1 MIRLFLTLCSI
12 LPLKINHIF
21 GALIGKLL
29 YIIGSEAK
37 KVSAQNIEICFPEL
51 TNKDRKSLVKKAL
64 IHTGK
69 NLTES
74 GLIWNQSFSK
84 NANYVCDFNGEY
96 YLDNSKKTI
105 LLVPH
110 IGCWELTGRVLAN
123 SRKVTFMYKPLK
135 SQKQNDYLFKR
146 RNKGNLTMAS
156 ADKSG
161 VLTIHRALKNRELV
175 GILPD
180 QDPGEDGAIMVPFF
194 KKDANTMTLLAKIVL
209 KNDVQ
214 VLMFWAKRLSN
225 AKGYE
230 LNLEPVDLSVNG
242 KSLEE
247 QVLSMNLSIEA
258 LIRRLPEQ
266 YMWGYKRFKSTGSKN
281 PHSYV

>member
-1 MIRLFLTLCSI
+1 MIRLFLSLCSI

-29 YIIGSEAK
+29 YIFGSEAK
-37 KVSAQNIEICFPEL
+37 KVSVQNVEICFPEL
-51 TNKDRKSLVKKAL
+51 SLKDQKSLVKNAL

-84 NANYVCDFNGEY
+84 NVNYVRDFNGEH
-96 YLDNSKKTI
+96 YLDNQKKTI

-123 SRKVTFMYKPLK
+123 TRKVTFMYKPLR

-161 VLTIHRALKNRELV
+161 ILKMQRALKNNELI
-175 GILPD
+175 GMLPD
-180 QDPGEDGAIMVPFF
+180 QDPGQEGGIMSPFF
-194 KKDANTMTLLAKIVL
+194 NTQVNTMTLLAKIAN
-209 KNDVQ
+209 KNDLQ
-214 VLMFWAKRLSN
+214 VLMFWAKRLP
-225 AKGYE
+225 KGRGYE
-230 LNLEPVDLSVNG
+230 LNLEPVELNLNG
-242 KSLEE
+242 DTLEDH
-247 QVLSMNLSIEA
+247 VASMNHCIED
-258 LIRRLPEQ
+258 LIRKIPEQ
-266 YMWGYKRFKSTGSKN
+266 YMWSYKRFKSTHTYG
-281 PHSYV
+281 

>member
-1 MIRLFLTLCSI
+1 MIRLFLSLCSF

-21 GALIGKLL
+21 GASIGKLL
-29 YIIGSEAK
+29 YIFGSEAK
-37 KVSAQNIEICFPEL
+37 KVSAQNIKICFPEL
-51 TNKDRKSLVKKAL
+51 SSADQDSLVKNAL

-84 NANYVCDFNGEY
+84 NANYVTDFNGEH

-123 SRKVTFMYKPLK
+123 SRKVTFMYKPLR

-161 VLTIHRALKNRELV
+161 ILKIHRALINSELV
-175 GILPD
+175 GMLPD
-180 QDPGEDGAIMVPFF
+180 QDPGVEGGIMAPFF
-194 KKDANTMTLLAKIVL
+194 NTQANTMTLLAKIAK
-209 KNDVQ
+209 KNDLQ
-214 VLMFWAKRLSN
+214 VLIFWAKRLPRGE
-225 AKGYE
+225 GYE
-230 LNLEPVDLSVNG
+230 LNLEPIDLNING
-242 KSLEE
+242 DTLEG
-247 QVLSMNLSIEA
+247 QVASMNQCVET
-258 LIRRLPEQ
+258 LIRKMPEQ
-266 YMWGYKRFKSTGSKN
+266 YMWSYKRFKST
-281 PHSYV
+281 HSYG

>member
-1 MIRLFLTLCSI
+1 MIRLFLFICSL

-21 GALIGKLL
+21 GTLIGKLL
-29 YIIGSEAK
+29 YLTGSDARK
-37 KVSAQNIEICFPEL
+37 ITAQNIEICFPEL
-51 TNKDRKSLVKKAL
+51 TIKDRESLVKNSL

-84 NANYVCDFNGEY
+84 NSGHVCDFVGKH
-96 YLDNSKKTI
+96 YLDNSKRTI

-146 RNKGNLTMAS
+146 RNQGNLTMAS
-156 ADKSG
+156 ADKAG
-161 VLTIHRALKNRELV
+161 ILKIQRALKNREFV

-180 QDPGEDGAIMVPFF
+180 QDPGIDGGIMSPFF
-194 KKDANTMTLLAKIVL
+194 NKPVNTMTLLAKIAK

-214 VLMFWAKRLSN
+214 VLMFWAKRFPKG
-225 AKGYE
+225 KGYE
-230 LNLEPVDLSVNG
+230 LNLEPVDLNLNSEN
-242 KSLEE
+242 LEE
-247 QVLSMNLSIEA
+247 QVLLMNQCIEN
-258 LIRRLPEQ
+258 LIRKMPEQ
-266 YMWGYKRFKSTGSKN
+266 YMWSYKRFKSSL
-281 PHSYV
+281 SYN

>member
-1 MIRLFLTLCSI
+1 MIRLFLSLCSI

-29 YIIGSEAK
+29 YITDSEAK
-37 KVSAQNIEICFPEL
+37 KVSTQNIEICFPGL
-51 TNKDRKSLVKKAL
+51 TIEDQKSLVKNAL

-84 NANYVCDFNGEY
+84 NANYVCNFNGEH

-110 IGCWELTGRVLAN
+110 IGCWEITGRVLAT
-123 SRKVTFMYKPLK
+123 SRKVTFMYKPLR

-156 ADKSG
+156 ANKSG
-161 VLTIHRALKNRELV
+161 ILKIQRALKNSELV
-175 GILPD
+175 GMLPD
-180 QDPGEDGAIMVPFF
+180 QDPGEEGGIMSPFF
-194 KKDANTMTLLAKIVL
+194 NKQVNTMTLLAKVAK

-214 VLMFWAKRLSN
+214 VLMFWAKRLPRGR
-225 AKGYE
+225 GYE
-230 LNLEPVDLSVNG
+230 LNLEPVELNLNEG
-242 KSLEE
+242 TLEE
-247 QVLSMNLSIEA
+247 QVASMNQCVEG
-258 LIRRLPEQ
+258 LIRKIPEQ
-266 YMWGYKRFKSTGSKN
+266 YMWSYKRFKSS
-281 PHSYV
+281 HSYG

>member
-1 MIRLFLTLCSI
+1 MIRLFLFLCSI

-21 GALIGKLL
+21 GSLIGKLL
-29 YIIGSEAK
+29 YIVGSEAK
-37 KVSAQNIEICFPEL
+37 KVSAQNIKICFPEISSA
-51 TNKDRKSLVKKAL
+51 DQDSLVKNAL

-74 GLIWNQSFSK
+74 GLIWNQSFSR
-84 NANYVCDFNGEY
+84 NANYVSDFNGEH

-123 SRKVTFMYKPLK
+123 SRKVTFMYKPLR

-161 VLTIHRALKNRELV
+161 ILKIQRALKNSELV

-180 QDPGEDGAIMVPFF
+180 QDPGEEGGIMAPFF
-194 KKDANTMTLLAKIVL
+194 NIRVNTMTLLAKITK
-209 KNDVQ
+209 KNDLQ
-214 VLMFWAKRLSN
+214 VLIFWAKRLP
-225 AKGYE
+225 KGEGYE
-230 LNLEPVDLSVNG
+230 LNLEPIDLNING
-242 KSLEE
+242 DTLEG
-247 QVLSMNLSIEA
+247 QVASMNQCVEA
-258 LIRRLPEQ
+258 LIRRVPEQ
-266 YMWGYKRFKSTGSKN
+266 YMWTYKRFKST
-281 PHSYV
+281 HSYG

>member
-1 MIRLFLTLCSI
+1 MIRLFLSLCSA
-12 LPLKINHIF
+12 LPLKINHLF

-29 YIIGSEAK
+29 YIINSEAK
-37 KVSAQNIEICFPEL
+37 KVSTQNVEICFPEL
-51 TNKDRKSLVKKAL
+51 SLKEQKSLVKNAL

-84 NANYVCDFNGEY
+84 NARYVCNFNGEH

-110 IGCWELTGRVLAN
+110 IGCWELTGRVLA
-123 SRKVTFMYKPLK
+123 SKRKVTFMYKALR

-161 VLTIHRALKNRELV
+161 VLKIQRALKNNEII
-175 GILPD
+175 GMLPD
-180 QDPGEDGAIMVPFF
+180 QDPGEEGGIMSPFF
-194 KKDANTMTLLAKIVL
+194 NKEVNTMTLLAKIAN
-209 KNDVQ
+209 KNDLQ
-214 VLMFWAKRLSN
+214 VLMFWAKRLPKG
-225 AKGYE
+225 KGYE
-230 LNLEPVDLSVNG
+230 LNLEPVELDLNG
-242 KSLEE
+242 DTLEE
-247 QVLSMNLSIEA
+247 QVASMNRCVED
-258 LIRRLPEQ
+258 LILKMPEQ
-266 YMWGYKRFKSTGSKN
+266 YMWSYKRFKAT
-281 PHSYV
+281 HSYN

>member
-1 MIRLFLTLCSI
+1 MIRLFLSLCSA
-12 LPLKINHIF
+12 LPLKINHLF

-29 YIIGSEAK
+29 YIINSEAK
-37 KVSAQNIEICFPEL
+37 KVSTQNVEICFPEL
-51 TNKDRKSLVKKAL
+51 SLKEQKSLVKNAL

-84 NANYVCDFNGEY
+84 NARYVCNFNGEH

-110 IGCWELTGRVLAN
+110 IGCWELTGRVLA
-123 SRKVTFMYKPLK
+123 SKRKVTFMYKALR

-161 VLTIHRALKNRELV
+161 VLKIQRALKNNEII
-175 GILPD
+175 GMLPD
-180 QDPGEDGAIMVPFF
+180 QDPGEEGGIMSPFF
-194 KKDANTMTLLAKIVL
+194 NKEVNTMTLLAKIAN
-209 KNDVQ
+209 KNDLQ
-214 VLMFWAKRLSN
+214 VLMFWAKRLPKG
-225 AKGYE
+225 KGYE
-230 LNLEPVDLSVNG
+230 LNLEPVELDLNG
-242 KSLEE
+242 DTLEE
-247 QVLSMNLSIEA
+247 QVASMNRCVED
-258 LIRRLPEQ
+258 LIRKMPEQ
-266 YMWGYKRFKSTGSKN
+266 YMWSYKRFKAT
-281 PHSYV
+281 HSYN

>member
-1 MIRLFLTLCSI
+1 MFHLFLSLCSI

-21 GALIGKLL
+21 GALIGKSL
-29 YIIGSEAK
+29 YFFGSNAK
-37 KVSAQNIEICFPEL
+37 KVSAQNIEICFPKLSIQE
-51 TNKDRKSLVKKAL
+51 RQSLLKKTL
-64 IHTGK
+64 VNTGK

-84 NANYVCDFNGEY
+84 NANYVSNFNGEH

-123 SRKVTFMYKPLK
+123 SRKVTFMYKSLR

-161 VLTIHRALKNRELV
+161 ILKIQRAL
-175 GILPD
+175 
-180 QDPGEDGAIMVPFF
+180 
-194 KKDANTMTLLAKIVL
+194 
-209 KNDVQ
+209 
-214 VLMFWAKRLSN
+214 
-225 AKGYE
+225 
-230 LNLEPVDLSVNG
+230 
-242 KSLEE
+242 
-247 QVLSMNLSIEA
+247 
-258 LIRRLPEQ
+258 
-266 YMWGYKRFKSTGSKN
+266 
-281 PHSYV
+281 

>member
-1 MIRLFLTLCSI
+1 MIRLFLSLCSI

-29 YIIGSEAK
+29 YIFGSETK
-37 KVSAQNIEICFPEL
+37 KVSAQNIKICFPEL
-51 TNKDRKSLVKKAL
+51 SSADQDSLVKNAL

-84 NANYVCDFNGEY
+84 NANYVTDFNGEH

-123 SRKVTFMYKPLK
+123 SRKVTFMYKPLR

-146 RNKGNLTMAS
+146 RNKGNLTMAK

-161 VLTIHRALKNRELV
+161 ILKIQRALKNSELV
-175 GILPD
+175 GMLPD
-180 QDPGEDGAIMVPFF
+180 QDPGAEGAIMAPFF
-194 KKDANTMTLLAKIVL
+194 NTKANTMTLLAKVAR
-209 KNDVQ
+209 KNDLR
-214 VLMFWAKRLSN
+214 VLIFWAKRHPRG
-225 AKGYE
+225 KGYE
-230 LNLEPVDLSVNG
+230 LNLEPVDLYING
-242 KSLEE
+242 DTLEG
-247 QVLSMNLSIEA
+247 QVTSMNQCVEA
-258 LIRRLPEQ
+258 LIRKMPEQ
-266 YMWGYKRFKSTGSKN
+266 YMWSYKRFKST
-281 PHSYV
+281 HSYG

>member
-1 MIRLFLTLCSI
+1 MIRFFLSLCSI

-21 GALIGKLL
+21 GASIGRLL
-29 YIIGSEAK
+29 YILDSEAK
-37 KVSAQNIEICFPEL
+37 KVSAQNINICFPEL
-51 TNKDRKSLVKKAL
+51 SNKNKESLIRNAL

-84 NANYVCDFNGEY
+84 NANYVSDFKGEH
-96 YLDNSKKTI
+96 YLENSKKTI

-123 SRKVTFMYKPLK
+123 SRKVTFMYKPLR

-161 VLTIHRALKNRELV
+161 ILKIQRALKNSELV
-175 GILPD
+175 GMLPD
-180 QDPGEDGAIMVPFF
+180 QDPGAEGGIMAPFF
-194 KKDANTMTLLAKIVL
+194 NTKANTMTLLAKIAK
-209 KNDVQ
+209 KNDLQ
-214 VLMFWAKRLSN
+214 VLIFWAKRLPSG
-225 AKGYE
+225 KGYE
-230 LNLEPVDLSVNG
+230 LNLEPVNLNANG
-242 KSLEE
+242 DTLEG
-247 QVLSMNLSIEA
+247 QVASMNQCVEA
-258 LIRRLPEQ
+258 LIRKMPEQ
-266 YMWGYKRFKSTGSKN
+266 YMWSYKRFKST
-281 PHSYV
+281 HSYG

>member
-1 MIRLFLTLCSI
+1 MIRLFLFICSL

-21 GALIGKLL
+21 GTLIGKLL
-29 YIIGSEAK
+29 YFTGSEAK

-51 TNKDRKSLVKKAL
+51 TIRDRDSLVKNTL

-84 NANYVCDFNGEY
+84 NESHVSDFIGKN
-96 YLDNSKKTI
+96 YLDNSKRTI

-110 IGCWELTGRVLAN
+110 IGCWEITGRVLAH

-146 RNKGNLTMAS
+146 RNQGNLTMAS
-156 ADKSG
+156 ADKAG
-161 VLTIHRALKNRELV
+161 ILKIQRALKNKELV

-180 QDPGEDGAIMVPFF
+180 QDPGIDGGIMSPFF
-194 KKDANTMTLLAKIVL
+194 NKQANTMTLLAKIAK

-214 VLMFWAKRLSN
+214 VLMFWAKRLPKG
-225 AKGYE
+225 KGYK
-230 LNLEPVDLSVNG
+230 LNLEPVDLNLNSENI
-242 KSLEE
+242 EE
-247 QVLSMNLSIEA
+247 QVSLMNQCIEN
-258 LIRRLPEQ
+258 LIRKMPEQ
-266 YMWGYKRFKSTGSKN
+266 YMWSYKRFKSS
-281 PHSYV
+281 HSYN